1 MGSEGRGARLASP
14 QAWELSGEEGKRP
27 VGRTPGAAGSSGE
40 QRRSVSDLRD
50 PGTEAT
56 GRRRGS
62 WTEGKE
68 NGGWECDCGERL
80 GKVEEGAVVAGC
92 GTVEESLSGRSPGA
106 LALCGG
112 LCD

>member
-1 MGSEGRGARLASP
+1 M
-14 QAWELSGEEGKRP
+14 
-27 VGRTPGAAGSSGE
+27 
-40 QRRSVSDLRD
+40 SDLRD

-56 GRRRGS
+56 ERRRVKLDGD
-62 WTEGKE
+62 TKAQGKE

-80 GKVEEGAVVAGC
+80 GKVEEGAVVAEC